1 MKNLKI
7 FFFILIPTLFYTQ
20 KIRVFVLAGQSNMNG
35 FGYNKDL
42 PNDLKTFKD
51 VYIFQGNS
59 VPDGDLNGG
68 IGKWEVLKPG
78 NGTGF
83 KTDGKTNT
91 LSDRFGLELSFAK
104 RMKELFPNDKIALI
118 KYAREGTSIDSV
130 ARADFGCWDAD
141 FHGKNGINQYDNFLK
156 TVKNALSETDIDGN
170 GKRDE
175 IIPSGIL
182 WMQGEGDAS
191 YDEAIA
197 NRYYSHL
204 KTLMNQMR
212 AALLTDDLPVVI
224 GKISDSGKN
233 EKGRVWNT
241 GELVQYAQEKF
252 VKNDKNAAIVRS
264 TKKYNYGNDP
274 WHYDSSGYIDL
285 GKNFAEEIFKLI
297 TK

>member
-7 FFFILIPTLFYTQ
+7 FFFLLIPTLFYTQ

-204 KTLMNQMR
+204 KTLMNQLR

-252 VKNDKNAAIVRS
+252 VENDKNAAIVRS